1 MATNDKVATVYAHA
15 LLEMAQKQ
23 GGNARAQEIGEEFRE
38 LAEVIKL
45 DKSFRALLASP
56 TVERAARS
64 VALGRILKGNVSD
77 TLLRFIMVVD
87 RKGRLS
93 HLAEMEEAY
102 DELLQGLFGKTEVD
116 VFTVDGQP
124 LEKTTE
130 SSLRERLRT
139 ATGREAVF
147 HYAADASMIGGIKLR
162 IEDQLVDGSVATRL
176 RRLRESIIQGG
187 GATIR
192 GNTERFIG

>member
-1 MATNDKVATVYAHA
+1 MATNDKVAAVYASA
-15 LLEMAQKQ
+15 LLDLAQKQ
-23 GGNARAQEIGEEFRE
+23 GGNARAQEVGEEFRE
-38 LAEVIKL
+38 LAEVIRS

-56 TVERAARS
+56 TVERAARRA
-64 VALGRILKGNVSD
+64 ALDRILKGRVSD
-77 TLLRFIMVVD
+77 TLHRFILVVE

-93 HLAEMEEAY
+93 HLTEMEMAY
-102 DELLQGLFGKTEVD
+102 DDLLQGLFGKTEVD

-130 SSLRERLRT
+130 DSLRERLRS

-147 HYAADASMIGGIKLR
+147 HYAADSSMIGGIKFR
-162 IEDQLVDGSVATRL
+162 IEDQMVDGSVATRL

-192 GNTERFIG
+192 GNTGRFIG

>member
-1 MATNDKVATVYAHA
+1 MATNDKVAAVYANA
-15 LLEMAQKQ
+15 LLDLAQKQ
-23 GGNARAQEIGEEFRE
+23 GGNARAQEVGEEFRE
-38 LAEVIKL
+38 LAEVIRL

-56 TVERAARS
+56 TVERAARRA
-64 VALGRILKGNVSD
+64 ALERILKGRVSD
-77 TLLRFIMVVD
+77 TLLRFILVVE

-93 HLAEMEEAY
+93 HLAAMEEAY

-124 LEKTTE
+124 LEKMTE
-130 SSLRERLRT
+130 DSLRERLRG

-147 HYAADASMIGGIKLR
+147 HYAADSSMIGGIKFR

-192 GNTERFIG
+192 GNTGRFIG

>member
-1 MATNDKVATVYAHA
+1 MATNDKVAAVYANA
-15 LLEMAQKQ
+15 LLELTQKQ
-23 GGNARAQEIGEEFRE
+23 GGNTRAQEVGEEFRQ
-38 LAEVIKL
+38 LAEMINE
-45 DKSFRALLASP
+45 DKSFRSLLASP
-56 TVERAARS
+56 TIERGARS
-64 VALGRILKGNVSD
+64 AALDRILRGNVSD
-77 TLLRFIMVVD
+77 VLMRFIMVVD
-87 RKGRLS
+87 RKGRLN
-93 HLAEMEEAY
+93 HLVEMEEAY

-124 LEKTTE
+124 LEKATE
-130 SSLRERLRT
+130 TSLCERLRT

-176 RRLRESIIQGG
+176 RRLRESIIRGG

>member
-1 MATNDKVATVYAHA
+1 MATNDKIAAVYANA
-15 LLEMAQKQ
+15 LLELTQKQ
-23 GGNARAQEIGEEFRE
+23 GGNARAQEVGEEFRQ
-38 LAEVIKL
+38 LAEVIKE
-45 DKSFRALLASP
+45 DKSFRSLLASP
-56 TVERAARS
+56 TVERGARS
-64 VALGRILKGNVSD
+64 AALARILKGNVSD
-77 TLLRFIMVVD
+77 VLMRFIMVVD
-87 RKGRLS
+87 RKGRLN
-93 HLAEMEEAY
+93 HLVEMEEAY

-130 SSLRERLRT
+130 TSLRERLRT

-147 HYAADASMIGGIKLR
+147 HYAVDASMIGGIKLR

-192 GNTERFIG
+192 GKTERFIG

>member
-1 MATNDKVATVYAHA
+1 MATNDKVAAVYANA
-15 LLEMAQKQ
+15 LLDLAQKQ
-23 GGNARAQEIGEEFRE
+23 GGNARAQEVGEEFRE
-38 LAEVIKL
+38 LAEVIRL

-56 TVERAARS
+56 TVERAARRA
-64 VALGRILKGNVSD
+64 ALERILKGRVSD
-77 TLLRFIMVVD
+77 TLLRFILVVE

-93 HLAEMEEAY
+93 HLPAMEEAY

-124 LEKTTE
+124 LEKMTE
-130 SSLRERLRT
+130 DSLRERLRG

-147 HYAADASMIGGIKLR
+147 HYAADSSMIGGIKFR

-192 GNTERFIG
+192 GNTGRFIG

>member
-1 MATNDKVATVYAHA
+1 MATNDKVAAVYANA
-15 LLEMAQKQ
+15 LLELTQKQ
-23 GGNARAQEIGEEFRE
+23 GGNTRAQEVGEEFRQ
-38 LAEVIKL
+38 LAEMINE
-45 DKSFRALLASP
+45 DKSFRSLLASP
-56 TVERAARS
+56 TIERGARS
-64 VALGRILKGNVSD
+64 AALARILRGNVSD
-77 TLLRFIMVVD
+77 VLMRFIMVVD
-87 RKGRLS
+87 RKGRLN
-93 HLAEMEEAY
+93 HLVEMEEAY

-124 LEKTTE
+124 LEKATE
-130 SSLRERLRT
+130 TSLCERLRT

-176 RRLRESIIQGG
+176 RRLRESIIRGG

>member
-1 MATNDKVATVYAHA
+1 MATNDKVAAVYANA
-15 LLEMAQKQ
+15 LLELTQKQ
-23 GGNARAQEIGEEFRE
+23 GGNTRAQEVGEEFRQ
-38 LAEVIKL
+38 LAEMINE
-45 DKSFRALLASP
+45 DKSFRSLLASP
-56 TVERAARS
+56 TIERGARS
-64 VALGRILKGNVSD
+64 AALDRILRGNVSD
-77 TLLRFIMVVD
+77 VLMRFIMVVD
-87 RKGRLS
+87 RKGRLN
-93 HLAEMEEAY
+93 HLVEMEEAY

-130 SSLRERLRT
+130 TSLCERLRT

-176 RRLRESIIQGG
+176 RRLRESIIRGG